1 MVELGI
7 VDIREI
13 IRLVNANFGF
23 DLSNFALT
31 SLKYRLEHIIS
42 KNSLTSPENLFRKLT
57 SEQAFFDTFLS
68 QLFVPSSEM
77 FRDPSVW
84 RWLREEYFATL
95 ADNAL
100 MNYKIWVPFCISGG
114 ELCTLCIVLKELRL
128 LDKVKIYAT
137 YFSDSS
143 LEQIKSGVYPLK
155 KVQVSAENYR
165 RFKGDANFEEYY
177 TMDQYNAKRVLDLF
191 DSVEFI
197 KDDP

>member
-1 MVELGI
+1 MLYEVI
-7 VDIREI
+7 T

-114 ELCTLCIVLKELRL
+114 ELCTLCIR
-128 LDKVKIYAT
+128 
-137 YFSDSS
+137 
-143 LEQIKSGVYPLK
+143 
-155 KVQVSAENYR
+155 N
-165 RFKGDANFEEYY
+165 NF
-177 TMDQYNAKRVLDLF
+177 V
-191 DSVEFI
+191 
-197 KDDP
+197 